1 MAADATYVPKI
12 QERNGG
18 DLLAV
23 ASGGTLDI
31 ESGGKLTFAGVDQT
45 AALALAP
52 AAVAA
57 GYKIARGVAAVTNAG
72 SGIATVVTG
81 LATVVAIIAT
91 MVDDP
96 TTTCEMVT
104 ASIGDQAGAPA
115 AGSVYLKGWKTLGGT
130 PAAMTTTTV
139 NVNWI
144 AIGT

>member
-1 MAADATYVPKI
+1 MAADTTYQGTGLQRRQDGTTALPT
-12 QERNGG
+12 GG
-18 DLLAV
+18 
-23 ASGGTLDI
+23 SLDI
-31 ESGGKLTFAGVDQT
+31 ESGGALKIDGTDVT
-45 AALALAP
+45 AILATSP

-81 LATVVAIIAT
+81 LATVVAVVAA

-104 ASIGDQAGAPA
+104 SSIGNQAGAPA

-139 NVNWI
+139 DVNWI